1 MHYSIFYHCGSI
13 DSLSVETQEGTFYQ
27 AKGLLD
33 AFYSIV
39 LSVSNIFS
47 QTPLTRLPPGP
58 GGGPNARQTVR
69 RPAEPRRDLGLI
81 LAAAI
86 YRVPIIR

>member
-39 LSVSNIFS
+39 LSVSNIFKHH
-47 QTPLTRLPPGP
+47 LH
-58 GGGPNARQTVR
+58 VCY
-69 RPAEPRRDLGLI
+69 LGLEAAPMLARPCGVRLSRAVI
-81 LAAAI
+81 LG
-86 YRVPIIR
+86 

>member
-1 MHYSIFYHCGSI
+1 MHMYCIVYSEY
-13 DSLSVETQEGTFYQ
+13 L
-27 AKGLLD
+27 
-33 AFYSIV
+33 
-39 LSVSNIFS
+39 
-47 QTPLTRLPPGP
+47 QTPVTRLPPGP
-58 GGGPNARQTVR
+58 GGGPDARQTVR

>member
-13 DSLSVETQEGTFYQ
+13 DSLSVETQVGTFYR

-47 QTPLTRLPPGP
+47 QTPLTRLH
-58 GGGPNARQTVR
+58 
-69 RPAEPRRDLGLI
+69 LGLEAAPMLDRPCGFQLSRAVI
-81 LAAAI
+81 LG
-86 YRVPIIR
+86 

>member
-1 MHYSIFYHCGSI
+1 MFGTDSII
-13 DSLSVETQEGTFYQ
+13 GTFYLL
-27 AKGLLD
+27 LLD

-39 LSVSNIFS
+39 LYL

>member
-13 DSLSVETQEGTFYQ
+13 DSLSVETQVGTFYR

-47 QTPLTRLPPGP
+47 QTPLTRLP
-58 GGGPNARQTVR
+58 GGGPNARQSVR